1 MKKLILIFL
10 LAIANLTVLLFS
22 EQIRKSQQG
31 FWSTP
36 IIVLLLILI
45 CSPTLVFLYL
55 HRRNLIVKNIF
66 WENTGNIIFSLSAL
80 IVCATICL
88 GIFSNPD
95 TILVFETNL
104 GAGYATV
111 VFLIILFF
119 AIWSKNE
126 FIRKEKLY
134 VEIEDILK
142 AIQSD
147 HTPNSA
153 GMYTLYEKTQT
164 IGELR
169 KHMRNETSYGKT
181 IVANF
186 WRDTFMSSPVGTII
200 ELTG

>member
-36 IIVLLLILI
+36 IIVLLIILI